1 MKEVSFKVDNVGTK
15 DGILTI
21 EKLSKMLLEVSN
33 LESNVA
39 DKFMDENNL
48 TWMIYSWRFKLNRKI
63 KIGEV
68 IKITT
73 WVSNISKLKV
83 SREFLIEIEGNVE
96 GECKAEFLVIDIENK
111 KAISAPKELIN
122 YFEIYEKELLSS
134 NRIRR
139 SEVNK
144 LYSVSIYSSDFDKN
158 MHINNS
164 VYIRWIEE
172 FMYFRLKKYIK
183 ILEIVYSKEINS
195 NIKIDIN
202 CSKNNDY
209 FEIYGNGL
217 HAKGNIILF
226 S

>member
-83 SREFLIEIEGNVE
+83 SREF
-96 GECKAEFLVIDIENK
+96 
-111 KAISAPKELIN
+111 
-122 YFEIYEKELLSS
+122 
-134 NRIRR
+134 
-139 SEVNK
+139 
-144 LYSVSIYSSDFDKN
+144 
-158 MHINNS
+158 
-164 VYIRWIEE
+164 
-172 FMYFRLKKYIK
+172 
-183 ILEIVYSKEINS
+183 
-195 NIKIDIN
+195 
-202 CSKNNDY
+202 
-209 FEIYGNGL
+209 
-217 HAKGNIILF
+217 
-226 S
+226 